1 MKRESLKSSR
11 YEPYLLA
18 FLPLLGIALV
28 VIHQMGR
35 YSFYSVSFEF
45 LEIDTVKILISAL
58 SLGLFGTAAIY
69 SLSLLYDSDYAKT
82 PATHYLSHLAAAAFL
97 TAPFWADTLNLKS
110 SLSIPT
116 ITFITFASVVTFFIE
131 KHIRKSGAASPE
143 LSVIAQMAAHAG
155 ILFWGTLLVTLATFA
170 HGYLK
175 EDDLD
180 KRVFVEGTN
189 YLFVGRVSGQLVLKE
204 YEPASKKFIDGRTI
218 LMQPGVTTVLV
229 ERKAEIE
236 K

>member
-1 MKRESLKSSR
+1 MKRESLKPSR

-28 VIHQMGR
+28 VVHQMGR
-35 YSFYSVSFEF
+35 YSFYSVPFDF

-69 SLSLLYDSDYAKT
+69 SLSLLYDADYAKT

-97 TAPFWADTLNLKS
+97 TTPFWADTLSLKS

-116 ITFITFASVVTFFIE
+116 IAFILFASAVTFFIG
-131 KHIRKSGAASPE
+131 KHIRKSGAASSG
-143 LSVIAQMAAHAG
+143 LSVLARMAAHAG
-155 ILFWGTLLVTLATFA
+155 VLFWGTLLVTLATFA

-175 EDDLD
+175 EGDLS
-180 KRVFVEGTN
+180 KRIFVEGTN
-189 YLFVGRVSGQLVLKE
+189 YLFVGRVSGQLVLKV
-204 YEPASKKFIDGRTI
+204 YEPESKRFVSGRTI

-229 ERKAEIE
+229 ERQAEIA